1 MSTKNS
7 RELDDSKKIC
17 TVIMA
22 LHLETGESRS
32 IKKDHYIFPFLI
44 SKLNL
49 KMYETLYEALL
60 MFSFTFTK

>member
-1 MSTKNS
+1 
-7 RELDDSKKIC
+7 
-17 TVIMA
+17 MA